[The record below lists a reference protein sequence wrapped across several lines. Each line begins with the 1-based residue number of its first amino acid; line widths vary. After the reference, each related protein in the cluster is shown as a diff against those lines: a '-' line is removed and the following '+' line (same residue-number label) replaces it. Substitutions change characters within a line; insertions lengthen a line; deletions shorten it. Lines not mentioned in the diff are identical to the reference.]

1 MNKSKLCNLKTVVL
15 ASLLIYFG
23 FMLVYSVFKSRVL
36 EGNTTMGDAFNS
48 GAGGASSDRAI
59 STAGE
64 VSKILATSD
73 YKRGPPQVNY
83 GQPTTTSTQ
92 PTTPQ
97 VITPINTNSTAAID
111 TGSNVTTVSAAQTF
125 PY

>member
-15 ASLLIYFG
+15 ASLLIFFG
-23 FMLVYSVFKSRVL
+23 FMLAYSVFKSRVL
-36 EGNTTMGDAFNS
+36 EGNTAMSDAFNS

-73 YKRGPPQVNY
+73 YKRGPPPVNY
-83 GQPTTTSTQ
+83 GQPTTPSSQ

-97 VITPINTNSTAAID
+97 VITPINTDNANTNAP
-111 TGSNVTTVSAAQTF
+111 GSIVTTVNVAESL